1 MKNPKRGRTPV
12 EQDRPILYI
21 GWADQPH
28 NYIAKFIRYVRRRS
42 LGNRDRHFKISH
54 DDWCAF
60 FTGRACNCDPDIR
73 EMSDR
78 EIVGS

>member
-1 MKNPKRGRTPV
+1 MAPKR
-12 EQDRPILYI
+12 ERPILYI
-21 GWADQPH
+21 GWDGQPH
-28 NYIAKFIRYVRRRS
+28 NYAKKLLRYVEQTP
-42 LGNRDRHFKISH
+42 LGSGDHHFKVSH

-60 FTGRACNCDPDIR
+60 FKGRACNCDPDIR

>member
-1 MKNPKRGRTPV
+1 MAAKRNRT
-12 EQDRPILYI
+12 ILYI
-21 GWADQPH
+21 GWDGQPH
-28 NYIAKFIRYVRRRS
+28 NFVEKFIRYLKRRRS

-60 FTGRACNCDPDIR
+60 FKDGVCNCDPDIR
-73 EMSDR
+73 EMLPW

>member
-1 MKNPKRGRTPV
+1 MG
-12 EQDRPILYI
+12 DAIILYI
-21 GWADQPH
+21 GWDGQPH
-28 NYIAKFIRYVRRRS
+28 NYAKKLLRYVEQTTLKS
-42 LGNRDRHFKISH
+42 GERHIKVSH

-60 FTGRACNCDPDIR
+60 FTGGVCNCDPEIR